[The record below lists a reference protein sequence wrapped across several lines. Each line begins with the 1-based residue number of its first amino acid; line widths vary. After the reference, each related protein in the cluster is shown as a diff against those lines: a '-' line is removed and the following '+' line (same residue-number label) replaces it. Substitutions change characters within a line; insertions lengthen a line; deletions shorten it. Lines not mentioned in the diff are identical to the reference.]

1 MQPVDVAVYLA
12 LLGII
17 ANIVLAF
24 IGKRPSGD
32 KRLEQQSNREKDL
45 LSENIDL
52 RNRIDDAEDELDKF
66 KALYYP
72 VLEELAKARAAN
84 DILKSREAS
93 WAADREAWAGEKKF
107 LGNRLDDCNRRI
119 FQLETALEHKIQ
131 NQNTR
136 EIVP

>member
-12 LLGII
+12 LLGIV

-52 RNRIDDAEDELDKF
+52 RNRLDDAEEELDKF
-66 KALYYP
+66 KTAHYQ
-72 VLEELAKARAAN
+72 VVEECAKAKAALE
-84 DILKSREAS
+84 ILKGREAS
-93 WAADREAWAGEKKF
+93 WTTEKETWAAEKKWMGQRISDLMDENF
-107 LGNRLDDCNRRI
+107 DIRRRGTNSTNSK
-119 FQLETALEHKIQ
+119 EG
-131 NQNTR
+131 
-136 EIVP
+136 